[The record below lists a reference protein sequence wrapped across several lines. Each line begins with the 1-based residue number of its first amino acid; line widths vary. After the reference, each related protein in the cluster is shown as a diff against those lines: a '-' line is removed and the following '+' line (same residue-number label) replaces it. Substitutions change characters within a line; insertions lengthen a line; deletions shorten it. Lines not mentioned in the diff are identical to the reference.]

1 MKILF
6 VNSCIRD
13 NSRTK
18 LIADK
23 FIKKILSEN
32 SGAELKELVLQDL
45 AMEPLTEKT
54 LQKRDALSANKDY
67 QNDFFALANEF
78 AAADKII
85 IAAPY
90 YDLQFPALL
99 KVYLENVC
107 VCGITFK
114 YSEEGIPVGLCKAK
128 ELIYITTVGGYIGQ
142 YNFGFEYLKGL
153 CQMFGIEK
161 QKQIAAEGLDIWGN
175 DAEAIV
181 EDVIKKENLI

>member
-54 LQKRDALSANKDY
+54 LQKRD
-67 QNDFFALANEF
+67 DFFALANEF

-153 CQMFGIEK
+153 CQMFGIEMMPK
-161 QKQIAAEGLDIWGN
+161 PLLKTL
-175 DAEAIV
+175 
-181 EDVIKKENLI
+181 